1 MALQRCLQKEG
12 ASEEKLAKV
21 QILLH
26 HFLQFGERI
35 YNLLVF
41 ISSFNCFYFLLYF
54 QMVSKLP
61 IMKSICNLHIDKLEF
76 FRLVHPETAYTFPPL
91 YREVFG
97 SEITFPD
104 STEGYHHFV
113 KQGDSNRDIEVQGGG
128 DKKKMWQPA
137 EAKPTSSSLTILH
150 ATLKDT
156 LLSPPALQ
164 ASPFSFRVRL
174 QELLLGTQ
182 CMLPLFYR
190 VREVL
195 KEQPT

>member
-26 HFLQFGERI
+26 HFLQFGERN

-137 EAKPTSSSLTILH
+137 EAKPTSSFLTILH